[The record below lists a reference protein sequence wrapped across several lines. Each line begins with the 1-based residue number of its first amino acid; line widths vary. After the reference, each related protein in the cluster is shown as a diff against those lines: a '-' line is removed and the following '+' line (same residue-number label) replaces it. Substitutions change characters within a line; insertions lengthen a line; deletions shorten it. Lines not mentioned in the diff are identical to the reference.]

1 MLEVFQILKIM
12 EVLSVQNSVP
22 HHQEYQNQNKWYYD
36 PRPHLIEP
44 SNSAAH
50 FLAKMLE
57 EEIRSAK
64 KTHLSAGEVLLPTG
78 LLQRVSEDVLE
89 VAESECY
96 GVRGMTLHLLYEGE
110 EDCRR
115 MSCLKLDP
123 STPSTFEVY
132 LTFKQAN
139 AGWGFLPQFIKKI
152 TRGNTVILS
161 TDYEITKKKLYRP
174 VSRE

>member
-1 MLEVFQILKIM
+1 M
-12 EVLSVQNSVP
+12 EVIAVQTNP
-22 HHQEYQNQNKWYYD
+22 EYQNQNKWYYD
-36 PRPHLIEP
+36 PRPHLSEP
-44 SNSAAH
+44 PH
-50 FLAKMLE
+50 FLAKLLE

-78 LLQRVSEDVLE
+78 LLQRVAEDVLE
-89 VAESECY
+89 IAETECC

-152 TRGNTVILS
+152 TRGSTVIIS
-161 TDYEITKKKLYRP
+161 TDYELTKKKLYR
-174 VSRE
+174 SMEGRE

>member
-1 MLEVFQILKIM
+1 MFPIIRNIRIKTVSSFSLPPTHTHSKTKKKKSKKIPLLA
-12 EVLSVQNSVP
+12 E
-22 HHQEYQNQNKWYYD
+22 WYYD

-139 AGWGFLPQFIKKI
+139 AGWGFLPQFIK
-152 TRGNTVILS
+152 
-161 TDYEITKKKLYRP
+161 
-174 VSRE
+174 

>member
-1 MLEVFQILKIM
+1 M
-12 EVLSVQNSVP
+12 EVLPAQNSVS
-22 HHQEYQNQNKWYYD
+22 HSEYQIQNKWYYD

-44 SNSAAH
+44 SDSAAH

-57 EEIRSAK
+57 QEIRSAK

-78 LLQRVSEDVLE
+78 LLQRVSEDVLD

-152 TRGNTVILS
+152 TRGSTVILS

-174 VSRE
+174 VLRE

>member
-1 MLEVFQILKIM
+1 M
-12 EVLSVQNSVP
+12 EVLPVQNGVAHS
-22 HHQEYQNQNKWYYD
+22 EYQNQNSKYQSHNKISNSTKNPQSSHRKHKTTSTTKLPLPEWYYD

-57 EEIRSAK
+57 QEIRSAK

-78 LLQRVSEDVLE
+78 LLQRVSEEVLE

-139 AGWGFLPQFIKKI
+139 AGWGFLPQFIK
-152 TRGNTVILS
+152 
-161 TDYEITKKKLYRP
+161 
-174 VSRE
+174 